1 MGQDRGEAVSLSQL
15 DSPDS
20 AQPTRR
26 EQGSRGSALDRVRGG
41 LSSPGGGTR
50 QSPVDEEETPSAEAS
65 AGRRS
70 WPFFARFEWMIAL
83 RYLRARR
90 KEGFI
95 SVIAGFSFLGILL
108 GVATLIIVLAVM
120 NGFRKE
126 LLDKIL
132 GLNGHLLI
140 QPLDSPLSDW
150 AAVADRIAKVNGV
163 TLAAPVVV
171 GQALAS
177 SQFDSGGV
185 LVHGIRGQD
194 LSRLGSI
201 ASNLRQGSL
210 NDFDAGQG
218 IAIGRRLADKLSVH
232 AGDRVTLVSPRGAV
246 TPMGTTPRIKPYNVA
261 AVFEIGMSE
270 YDSGIIFMALPEAQ
284 AYFNRGE
291 AVDGIEVYTEDP
303 DKIDRF
309 RRLVAEAAVR
319 PIFMVD
325 WRQRN
330 KTFFGALQVERNVM
344 FLILTLIVLVAA
356 LNIVSGLI
364 MLVKDKGRD
373 IGILRTMGATQGAI
387 MRIFLIT
394 GSAIGVVGT
403 VFGLLVGVLIC
414 INIESIRQFLSLL
427 VGSDIFPAELYFLS
441 HLPAEMDPAETT
453 AVVVMALTLSFLAT
467 LYPSWRAARLDPVE
481 ALRYE

>member
-1 MGQDRGEAVSLSQL
+1 LQIQTAQATTTRPDQSPPASTPDRGGDRLS
-15 DSPDS
+15 S
-20 AQPTRR
+20 
-26 EQGSRGSALDRVRGG
+26 VRGEERKRAPEAARG
-41 LSSPGGGTR
+41 TASSGSTAKSTGAW
-50 QSPVDEEETPSAEAS
+50 S
-65 AGRRS
+65 
-70 WPFFARFEWMIAL
+70 FFAAFEWMIAL

-90 KEGFI
+90 REGFI

-132 GLNGHLLI
+132 GLNGHVLI
-140 QPLDSPLSDW
+140 QPLESPLTDW
-150 AAVADRIAKVNGV
+150 AAVADRVGQIPGV

-177 SQFDSGGV
+177 SQYDSGGV
-185 LVHGIRGQD
+185 LVHGIRAQD
-194 LSRLGSI
+194 LTRLGSI

-210 NDFDAGQG
+210 NDFDGGQG
-218 IAIGRRLADKLSVH
+218 IAIGRRLAEKLSVH
-232 AGDRVTLVSPRGAV
+232 SGDKVTLVSPRGAV

-270 YDSGIIFMALPEAQ
+270 YDTGIVFMALPEAQ

-309 RRLVAEAAVR
+309 RRLIAEAAGR
-319 PIFMVD
+319 PIFMAD

-403 VFGLLVGVLIC
+403 VMGFLVGLLVCLNV
-414 INIESIRQFLSLL
+414 ESIRQFLSLL
-427 VGSDIFPAELYFLS
+427 IGSDIFPAELYFLS
-441 HLPAEMDPAETT
+441 RLPAEMDPSETA